1 METRVVV
8 ADSYQEH
15 AVELS
20 LLLTKQNFRTT
31 PVYSFKDLKKYLKN
45 YKCLSAIL
53 NINNL
58 SMDNRDIRDL
68 TINNPGVYFLGLT
81 DKRFNPELR
90 EAICYHIFACLT
102 IPVDPDELVY
112 WIKAIKE
119 DAARSEMD
127 LEA

>member
-1 METRVVV
+1 METRIVV

-31 PVYSFKDLKKYLKN
+31 PVYSFEDLKKYLKN
-45 YKCLSAIL
+45 YECLSAIL

-58 SMDNRDIRDL
+58 SVDNRDIRDL
-68 TINNPGVYFLGLT
+68 TLKNPGVYFLGLT
-81 DKRFNPELR
+81 DKRFNPELK
-90 EAICYHIFACLT
+90 ESICYHIFACLT
-102 IPVDPDELVY
+102 IPVDPDELFY

-119 DAARSEMD
+119 DAQRSEMD

>member
-1 METRVVV
+1 METRIVV

-45 YKCLSAIL
+45 YECLSAIL

-68 TINNPGVYFLGLT
+68 TIKNPDVYFLGLT
-81 DKRFNPELR
+81 DKMFNPELR

-102 IPVDPDELVY
+102 LPFHPDHFFY
-112 WIKAIKE
+112 WFHSFIY
-119 DAARSEMD
+119 DDVRSEINS
-127 LEA
+127 A